1 MCCKV
6 EGRTLSDLMTAYQ
19 AGEGEAFCELYAA
32 LRPTLASN
40 LVSLGADP
48 DSLDALV
55 DEVFLAIHAAR
66 RCWNPG
72 SPVERWTAAIARH
85 VFAQHAPPRAARRC
99 LSLRSFEITPSRRT
113 NRRE

>member
-1 MCCKV
+1 MI
-6 EGRTLSDLMTAYQ
+6 AYQ
-19 AGEGEAFCELYAA
+19 AGEREAFCQLYVA

-40 LVSLGADP
+40 LASLGADP
-48 DSLDALV
+48 NSLDALV

-72 SPVERWTAAIARH
+72 SPVGRWTAGIARH
-85 VFAQHAPPRAARRC
+85 VFAQHGALRAARRRLC
-99 LSLRSFEITPSRRT
+99 LRRFEITLSRGT